1 MSIVKNTLWNIS
13 GYIIPSLIAIPA
25 LGILSRILGAEQFG
39 LFTLAIALVGYASIF
54 DAGLTRA
61 VIREVS
67 IYKNVHKELR
77 AIISTSTVILTILGL
92 IGGSVLFLSSNV
104 IVKLLNINA
113 NHLVESVKAI
123 YIISATIPLYL
134 LNQVWLGIFEGMEKF
149 RKVNLIKSIN
159 NSFVAGLPVIFCFF
173 HGGLLSAIYGLVMAR
188 VLSLIVTF
196 IFSRKLI
203 ISSGLSVKIVTVKRL
218 IGFGSWITVS
228 NIISPIMTYMDRFIL
243 SHIVGADK
251 VSFYTAPS
259 EGIQRLTILPSALSR
274 AIFPRLSSE
283 LQSVKQTKILSY
295 FIMVIGILPI
305 VILIIILSDF
315 IMSAWMGPT
324 YHGTPGIVL
333 KILAIGF
340 FFNCIAQIPF
350 VSVQASGRSKITAI
364 IHLLEVIPY
373 LCILYIFIYHWGI
386 VGAAIAWSVRTSLDF
401 LILFLIDKKY

>member
-113 NHLVESVKAI
+113 NHVVESVKAI

-283 LQSVKQTKILSY
+283 LQSVKQTKI
-295 FIMVIGILPI
+295 
-305 VILIIILSDF
+305 
-315 IMSAWMGPT
+315 
-324 YHGTPGIVL
+324 
-333 KILAIGF
+333 
-340 FFNCIAQIPF
+340 
-350 VSVQASGRSKITAI
+350 
-364 IHLLEVIPY
+364 
-373 LCILYIFIYHWGI
+373 
-386 VGAAIAWSVRTSLDF
+386 
-401 LILFLIDKKY
+401 